1 MSVQIHSR
9 RTPKTIADNMQILTV
24 PVTVESRDGSGYENA
39 KRQYLADSDTHHHFL
54 SPRFATS
61 SGVGCDL
68 AWEPYA

>member
-1 MSVQIHSR
+1 MMSVTMESHLREWYPTYLCRSVQ
-9 RTPKTIADNMQILTV
+9 
-24 PVTVESRDGSGYENA
+24 VESRDGSGYENA
-39 KRQYLADSDTHHHFL
+39 KRQYLADGNTHHHFL